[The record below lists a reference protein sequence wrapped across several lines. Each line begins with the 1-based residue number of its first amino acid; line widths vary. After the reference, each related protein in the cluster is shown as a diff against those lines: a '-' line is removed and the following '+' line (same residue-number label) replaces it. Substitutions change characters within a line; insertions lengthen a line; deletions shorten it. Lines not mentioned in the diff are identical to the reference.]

1 MAASRIF
8 GHLFSFAFNP
18 LFMPLFGM
26 TWILY
31 YGQSTETQLMHPLLK
46 RYLLAITAVF
56 SSLLPLF
63 TLVIMKIFGL
73 TEKLEL
79 PRRRDR
85 LLPIA
90 ISAVYA
96 VFGFY
101 FVARVPN
108 QNPFFYLLPLAS
120 AGVLL
125 VALVFTSRFQIS
137 IHLMGVGALS
147 ATFVLASQFL
157 AADFLYALLASMLVA
172 GFTGFARITLNAHKP
187 YQVYTGYLVG
197 FAAQYLGMSVLAMV
211 MY

>member
-1 MAASRIF
+1 
-8 GHLFSFAFNP
+8 
-18 LFMPLFGM
+18 MPLFGM
-26 TWILY
+26 VWILY
-31 YGQSTETQLMHPLLK
+31 YSSAADTELMHPLMK

-63 TLVIMKIFGL
+63 TLVLMKVFGL

-90 ISAVYA
+90 VSAVYA

-101 FVARVPN
+101 FVSRIPN
-108 QNPFFYLLPLAS
+108 QNPFFYLLPLGS
-120 AGVLL
+120 AVVLL
-125 VALVFTSRFQIS
+125 VALAFTARFQIS

-157 AADFLYALLASMLVA
+157 SADFLYAVLTSVLVA
-172 GFTGFARITLNAHKP
+172 GFTAFARITLNAHKP

-197 FAAQYLGMSVLAMV
+197 FATQYLGISLLAMV
-211 MY
+211 LY

>member
-1 MAASRIF
+1 MSAARAF
-8 GHLFSFAFNP
+8 GQLFSFAFNP

-26 TWILY
+26 VWILY
-31 YGQSTETQLMHPLLK
+31 YGQSAETELMHPLMK

-56 SSLLPLF
+56 CSLLPLF
-63 TLVIMKIFGL
+63 TLVLMKLFGL

-96 VFGFY
+96 AFGFY
-101 FVARVPN
+101 FISRIPN
-108 QNPFFYLLPLAS
+108 QNPFFYLLPLGS
-120 AGVLL
+120 AVVLL

-157 AADFLYALLASMLVA
+157 AADYLYALLASILVA
-172 GFTGFARITLNAHKP
+172 GFTAFARITLNAHKP

-197 FAAQYLGMSVLAMV
+197 FASQYLGISLLAMWL
-211 MY
+211 Y